1 MKRALCVV
9 CVAGLVST
17 LSTARGEVNT
27 RVDILVSS
35 DGLNFSSHALMVPNS
50 GRRTF
55 EVLVRMTYIG
65 PRTDVAGFAS
75 AVFQPTV
82 SNFGGTDV
90 ALGYANGGAGSN
102 TSSPPGVVADAPG
115 QYGRI
120 SPWGRTAMSTTTAI
134 SNHLHSGG
142 SGGAPAGS
150 WLRIAQRQVT
160 AWIGGTGNT
169 TGGSGVNVA
178 QLANV
183 GRTAADPAFN
193 SSLSVNVFRF
203 GIQLDTNLSDRILV
217 IDAPLNGFGNRN
229 SATGEREVYWWSQ
242 GGLNGSSGDI
252 RGTAIVNTAVIG
264 IPAPAGALALGV
276 GGWLL
281 ARRRR
286 AMPNATIA

>member
-1 MKRALCVV
+1 MKSVIASLVA
-9 CVAGLVST
+9 VAGLSV
-17 LSTARGEVNT
+17 AAVADINT
-27 RVDILVSS
+27 RVDMLVSS
-35 DGLNFSSHALMVPNS
+35 DGLNFGSSVDLLPDTGM
-50 GRRTF
+50 RTV

-65 PRTDVAGFAS
+65 TRTDVAGFAS

-90 ALGYANGGAGSN
+90 ALGFVNGGAGSN
-102 TSSPPGVVADAPG
+102 TSSPLGVVADAPG

-120 SPWGRTAMSTTTAI
+120 SPFGRTAMSTSTAI
-134 SNHLHSGG
+134 TNHLHSAG

-160 AWIGGTGNT
+160 SWIGGTGNT

-193 SSLSVNVFRF
+193 PELSVSVFRF
-203 GIQLDTNLSDRILV
+203 GMQINTDTGERTLLV
-217 IDAPLNGFGNRN
+217 DAPLAGFGNRAT
-229 SATGEREVYWWSQ
+229 ATGDREIYWWSQ
-242 GGLNGSSGDI
+242 AGLNGSSGDV
-252 RGTAIVNTAVIG
+252 RGTALVNGGTINIV
-264 IPAPAGALALGV
+264 PAPASLALLGL
-276 GGWLL
+276 GGLCV

-286 AMPNATIA
+286 